1 MQKRYEMVKETE
13 MEREMRGD
21 EDIWRKMETQ
31 TSTMSPA
38 SLGDADRIRCAFDF
52 QIMFR
57 GFFFLFGA
65 PLLMA
70 EGASV
75 LR

>member
-1 MQKRYEMVKETE
+1 
-13 MEREMRGD
+13 
-21 EDIWRKMETQ
+21 
-31 TSTMSPA
+31 MSPA

-52 QIMFR
+52 QIILYFAD
-57 GFFFLFGA
+57 FFSCAVA

-75 LR
+75 LH